1 MDKSEQCDY
10 ISDRRK
16 DFVKQ
21 SKINEYETPL
31 DEILCDKFCVDADM
45 DKHLE
50 EQNLLGWIKLI
61 ENPKLYE
68 AVKRLPIEDKIFV
81 SYIVKE
87 CCTQK
92 ELAEIYEI
100 AQQNISKRFVKIL
113 NKIKKLL

>member
-1 MDKSEQCDY
+1 
-10 ISDRRK
+10 
-16 DFVKQ
+16 
-21 SKINEYETPL
+21 
-31 DEILCDKFCVDADM
+31 M

-50 EQNLLGWIKLI
+50 EQNLLGWIEVI
-61 ENPKLYE
+61 EKPKLYE
-68 AVKRLPIEDKIFV
+68 AMKRLPIEDQIFI

-100 AQQNISKRFVKIL
+100 AQQNISKRLLKIL

>member
-1 MDKSEQCDY
+1 
-10 ISDRRK
+10 
-16 DFVKQ
+16 
-21 SKINEYETPL
+21 
-31 DEILCDKFCVDADM
+31 M

-50 EQNLLGWIKLI
+50 EQNLLGWIEVI
-61 ENPKLYE
+61 EKPKLYE
-68 AVKRLPIEDKIFV
+68 AMKRLPIEDQIFI